1 MSCQQSPSA
10 VIMVRPAVFYSN
22 PETAADNAF
31 QTAVGMDQGDLLLKA
46 QEEFDNFVSI
56 LRDTVKLSL
65 DSLLSR
71 LDGANVEVTVLQ
83 DVAQPPKPDAIFPNN
98 WFTTHADGTFVIYP
112 MLAPTRR
119 LERRLLNRLLA
130 QLQWLGYNVKRS
142 VDFSR
147 LEETGSFLEGT
158 GALVFDSP
166 NRVVYVA
173 LSQRATSEGLAQW
186 GSRFPDYE
194 VVSFSALDARDVPI
208 YHTNVMLTVG
218 TDFAL
223 VCLDSVKDEEDK
235 ARLQTKLMDTGK
247 EIIPLSLSQV
257 DNFAG
262 NAFELRGCDGVHR
275 LVLSETAFASLTEPQ
290 LAILGKYVEVV
301 PVPLTTIEISGG
313 SARCMLAANF
323 LPLAS

>member
-1 MSCQQSPSA
+1 
-10 VIMVRPAVFYSN
+10 MVRPAVFYSN

-31 QTAVGMDQGDLLLKA
+31 QTAVGMDQEDLLLKA
-46 QEEFDNFVSI
+46 QGEFDNF
-56 LRDTVKLSL
+56 
-65 DSLLSR
+65 
-71 LDGANVEVTVLQ
+71 VEVTVLQ
-83 DVAQPPKPDAIFPNN
+83 DVARPPKPDAIFPNN

-142 VDFSR
+142 VDFTR

-158 GALVFDSP
+158 GALVFDCP

-223 VCLDSVKDEEDK
+223 VGLDSVKDEEDK

-275 LVLSETAFASLTEPQ
+275 LVLSETAFSSLTELQ

-301 PVPLTTIEISGG
+301 PSTGFSGPIKL
-313 SARCMLAANF
+313 SDTVTMDE
-323 LPLAS
+323 